1 MRKVVVIAV
10 LMLICAGC
18 AQASFGKCYRNCYER
33 CQAASKEV
41 TSCITKCIFKCI
53 GKSTNSCNVQCAAD
67 RCSRFGN
74 CKITFLPLL
83 RALVFVSVECVNIK
97 FVNICLMC
105 YSSPMQ
111 N

>member
-1 MRKVVVIAV
+1 MLECNSMRRVTVIAV

-18 AQASFGKCYRNCYER
+18 AHASFGKCYRNCYEK
-33 CQAASKEV
+33 CEAASKEL

-74 CKITFLPLL
+74 YADK
-83 RALVFVSVECVNIK
+83 VEDCVNK
-97 FVNICLMC
+97 CDSNSCTA
-105 YSSPMQ
+105 Y
-111 N
+111 